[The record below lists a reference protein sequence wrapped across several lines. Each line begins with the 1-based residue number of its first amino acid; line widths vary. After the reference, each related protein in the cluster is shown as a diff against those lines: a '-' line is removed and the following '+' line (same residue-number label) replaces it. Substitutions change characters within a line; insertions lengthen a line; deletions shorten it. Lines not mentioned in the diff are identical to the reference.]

1 MTKCNIT
8 ELKARGVIKVSG
20 AEAKKFLQDI
30 VTNDVNKAV
39 DGHAIHAG
47 MLTPQGKI
55 LFDFFLLD
63 RGGHFLLECARET
76 IADLIKRLTFYK
88 LRAAVDFEDL
98 SGTHKVWAAWNG
110 APGTQAD
117 VILYADPRLE
127 ILGLRIIA
135 PATLDMAEVSDGG
148 CEMASEEDY
157 HRLRIAL
164 GVPEA
169 DLDYTLGDTFPHEAD
184 YDLLAGVDFHKGCYV
199 GQEVVSRM
207 QHRGTA
213 RKRIVPARGKAAL
226 TQGAKITAGDAAIG
240 MLGSVAGDMGL
251 AMVRLD
257 RAEKAIEDGR
267 LLMAGNVEID
277 LIQPGWANFS
287 VPTQG
292 DTK

>member
-8 ELKARGVIKVSG
+8 ELTARGVIKVSG
-20 AEAKKFLQDI
+20 GDAKKFLQDI

-39 DGHAIHAG
+39 DGRAIHAG

-63 RGGHFLLECARET
+63 MGTHFLLECARENV
-76 IADLIKRLTFYK
+76 ADLIKRLTFYK

-110 APGTQAD
+110 VPDTQSEA
-117 VILYADPRLE
+117 IAYPDPRLE

-135 PATLDMAEVSDGG
+135 PASLDMTAG
-148 CEMASEEDY
+148 CDVASEGDY

-169 DLDYTLGDTFPHEAD
+169 DKDYALGDTFPHEAD

-213 RKRIVPARGKAAL
+213 RKRIVPARGNAPL

-257 RAEKAIEDGR
+257 RVQKAVDEGYP
-267 LLMAGNVEID
+267 LMAGDVEIN
-277 LIQPGWANFS
+277 LTQPGWANFDL
-287 VPTQG
+287 PTQG
-292 DTK
+292 DEK